1 MGKTIGLISIKGGV
15 GKTTLS
21 CALAADLAH
30 NHGKKVLLIDT
41 NYSAPNL
48 GIHMNIIS
56 PRKTIHDILAGG
68 LKMTSAVHD
77 RYGVHVI
84 PGNFL
89 FKRDYNPLKLKN
101 KLAQIKKKYDFVI
114 LDGSPS
120 LNEEVLSTILASD
133 GLFVVSTADYPTLSC
148 SMKAAR
154 LAKQR
159 NTPIAGIILNRVKR
173 RHQISLEEI
182 QESTGIPVVA
192 KVKEDEIV
200 DMALFERV
208 PATLFARDTAFSREV
223 GRLSTALIGKKEKG
237 LFWRKAFGRRLSY
250 EHVNREVLRQG
261 FYKSMF
267 R

>member
-21 CALAADLAH
+21 CALAADLAY
-30 NHGKKVLLIDT
+30 NHGKKVLLIDA

-48 GIHMNIIS
+48 GIHMDIIS

-68 LKMTSAVHD
+68 LKMTSAIHD

-114 LDGSPS
+114 LDASPS
-120 LNEEVLSTILASD
+120 LNEEVLSTIIASD
-133 GLFVVSTADYPTLSC
+133 DLFVVSTADYPTLSC

-154 LAKQR
+154 FAKQK
-159 NTPIAGIILNRVKR
+159 NKPIAGIILNRVKGR
-173 RHQISLEEI
+173 YEISLEEV

-200 DMALFERV
+200 NMALSERI
-208 PATLFARDTAFSREV
+208 PATLFAKGSRFSREISK
-223 GRLSTALIGKKEKG
+223 LSSSLIGEKQRMSLLNKLFARNLKKEDI
-237 LFWRKAFGRRLSY
+237 
-250 EHVNREVLRQG
+250 NREVLRQG
-261 FYKSMF
+261 VYKSMF